1 MYSIYAELRDKA
13 GLTDYSF
20 AKASGIGRSILSDW
34 KTGKHIPNR
43 INLQK
48 IASFF
53 HVSVDYLMTGNNNEK
68 QSDAGKKYYFSDET
82 AEAAQK
88 MFENKELRAL
98 FDVQNDMDSEDLK
111 AMYNMA
117 LALKRKERGSDD

>member
-1 MYSIYAELRDKA
+1 MYSIYAELRDQA

-20 AKASGIGRSILSDW
+20 AKASGVGRSILSDW

-43 INLQK
+43 TNLLK

-53 HVSVDYLMTGNNNEK
+53 HVSIDYLMTGNDAEK
-68 QSDAGKKYYFSDET
+68 ESDTGKKYYFSDET
-82 AEAAQK
+82 AQAAQA
-88 MFENKELRAL
+88 MFENKELRVL
-98 FDVQNDMDSEDLK
+98 FDVAHDMDAEDLQ